1 MIYFTFSNSKKNKY
15 LGHEIHAVSERCDEP
30 NGGVPVEG
38 GQLLL
43 PHQPVDVPINILF
56 ILVPQERATDNRQ
69 VKKKPS
75 KWQSDKNDKSDTS
88 DKCEKNNKSDK
99 NDK

>member
-1 MIYFTFSNSKKNKY
+1 MCYFLVELINMIYFTFSNSKKNKY

-43 PHQPVDVPINILF
+43 PHQPVDVPINTF
-56 ILVPQERATDNRQ
+56 FYSCTTGTCNRQ
-69 VKKKPS
+69 STKVKKKPL
-75 KWQSDKNDKSDTS
+75 NDKVT
-88 DKCEKNNKSDK
+88 KTTKVKK
-99 NDK
+99 RQK